1 MAMSN
6 PNQVIPNTP
15 VPVNNEPI
23 EVEKEIILKENFND
37 AFIQKVNSGN
47 FSFLLPDEV
56 KVKDE
61 KKDSKK

>member
-1 MAMSN
+1 MSN